1 MKKGLRWLAVLSV
14 CTLVVT
20 TEGTG
25 VLHAQQT
32 DNMPSD
38 TETAEAGTEINET
51 EVQET
56 EVPETE
62 VPETEN
68 TETESTEQPEDKP
81 GPLLQGIMKNSDGSY
96 SFYIDGEKLK
106 NSWKTVK
113 GNKYYFGKNGN
124 AYTGLKKI
132 NNNYFCFS
140 QTGKMQTGWKK
151 ISGRKY
157 YFSEKSGKA
166 YTGKKKVKDSYYYF
180 ASNGKMETGWKTIEK
195 KQFYFSQKSGKMVT
209 GKQNISHYLC
219 KFNEK
224 GVLERKIDKNKKMV
238 ALTYDDGPSIYT
250 PKLLDTL
257 EKYDAVAT
265 FFVVGSRVSQYSG
278 TIKREFNLG
287 CEIGNHTYDHKTITR
302 ISSSELKKQISKTN
316 AAVKKV
322 TGENPV
328 VMRPPGGGINST
340 SKSNLGMPAII
351 WSVDTL
357 DWKTRSSSQTTS
369 AVLNHVHDGDIIL
382 MHDLHS
388 AACDAAATIVPTLF
402 DRGYQLVTVS
412 ELAECRSGMKK
423 NQSYFKFTK

>member
-20 TEGTG
+20 SEGAG
-25 VLHAQQT
+25 LLHAQQT

-322 TGENPV
+322 TGGNPV

-388 AACDAAATIVPTLF
+388 AACDAAATIVPTLI

-412 ELAECRSGMKK
+412 ELAECRGGMKK

>member
-20 TEGTG
+20 SEGAG
-25 VLHAQQT
+25 LLHAQQT

-140 QTGKMQTGWKK
+140 QTGKMQTGWNSMK
-151 ISGRKY
+151 RAY
-157 YFSEKSGKA
+157 WREKSTRIKRWLHLPMMMDRQA
-166 YTGKKKVKDSYYYF
+166 IHRSCWIH
-180 ASNGKMETGWKTIEK
+180 WKSMMQWRLSLWWEAV
-195 KQFYFSQKSGKMVT
+195 F
-209 GKQNISHYLC
+209 
-219 KFNEK
+219 
-224 GVLERKIDKNKKMV
+224 
-238 ALTYDDGPSIYT
+238 PSI
-250 PKLLDTL
+250 
-257 EKYDAVAT
+257 
-265 FFVVGSRVSQYSG
+265 
-278 TIKREFNLG
+278 REPLNVNL
-287 CEIGNHTYDHKTITR
+287 I
-302 ISSSELKKQISKTN
+302 
-316 AAVKKV
+316 
-322 TGENPV
+322 
-328 VMRPPGGGINST
+328 
-340 SKSNLGMPAII
+340 
-351 WSVDTL
+351 
-357 DWKTRSSSQTTS
+357 
-369 AVLNHVHDGDIIL
+369 
-382 MHDLHS
+382 
-388 AACDAAATIVPTLF
+388 
-402 DRGYQLVTVS
+402 
-412 ELAECRSGMKK
+412 
-423 NQSYFKFTK
+423 